1 MDTMS
6 RARFAVHA
14 SVVLTLVALVS
25 WPEQRR
31 LRANPFWGSAP
42 VGTSGPTT
50 PGGDP
55 RFSEESS
62 DGRQRQIG
70 FGTISYASAPAA
82 PGTLSLDQKLAE
94 NAYENRRSLLPP
106 EMLAL
111 GAKINGIVG
120 YTRTSANEAIPFARV
135 WLRNVRT
142 GEIEARAVADQFGQ
156 FMFLDIHPNGYVV
169 ELIGP
174 DGTVIAAS
182 AFVSIGTGD
191 LRQTTLF
198 VPVGGPRRA
207 TPPAATAGAPQMINT
222 AVDTGV
228 SRLGQPERAVSPQ
241 R

>member
-1 MDTMS
+1 METMS

-14 SVVLTLVALVS
+14 SVVLMLVGLVS

-31 LRANPFWGSAP
+31 LRANPFWGSRP
-42 VGTSGPTT
+42 VGTSGPTA

-55 RFSEESS
+55 RFPEEPS

-82 PGTLSLDQKLAE
+82 PGIPSLGQKLTE
-94 NAYENRRSLLPP
+94 NAYENRRPPLPP

-111 GAKINGIVG
+111 GARINAIVG

-156 FMFLDIHPNGYVV
+156 FLFLDIHPTGYVV

-182 AFVSIGTGD
+182 ALVSIGNGD
-191 LRQTTLF
+191 VRQTALF

-207 TPPAATAGAPQMINT
+207 TPPAATPGAPQMINT

-228 SRLGQPERAVSPQ
+228 SRVGQPERAVSPQ